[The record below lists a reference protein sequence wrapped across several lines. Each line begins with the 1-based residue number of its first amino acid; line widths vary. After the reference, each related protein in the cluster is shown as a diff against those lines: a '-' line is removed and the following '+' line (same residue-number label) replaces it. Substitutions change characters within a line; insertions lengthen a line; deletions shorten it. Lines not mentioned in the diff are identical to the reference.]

1 MHGPVNGY
9 LSMPCIYL
17 IISRSGGGLEI
28 KALTAFI
35 VERFSCSL
43 AAAWGGLGVL
53 NESSAAAVWER
64 VSSAKP
70 VWRQSMEI
78 SQR

>member
-1 MHGPVNGY
+1 M
-9 LSMPCIYL
+9 
-17 IISRSGGGLEI
+17 GG
-28 KALTAFI
+28 
-35 VERFSCSL
+35 
-43 AAAWGGLGVL
+43 GVL
-53 NESSAAAVWER
+53 NESSVVAVWER